1 MTTTTATR
9 LEQAHAGPAPGPRR
23 GSPARGRRGSRGGPV
38 VAVAVAVVVAAW
50 VVVLSAESS
59 PLPPLPEL
67 LERAAR
73 FGGDLLGVGQAD
85 PAYRDADA
93 WRRVAA
99 LTVDTVVMSVLATGL
114 AGLVALATV
123 AAASRS
129 LTVGEF
135 GPGGPLG
142 WSVHLLA
149 RGLHTATRSVPELVW
164 ALLVVFTLRPGVL
177 AGALAL
183 ALHEVG
189 VLGRLAS
196 DVTDSLDRGPL
207 RALRAAGAGRTA
219 LLCYGVLPQ
228 ALPQLITF
236 LLYRWEVVVR
246 ASIVV
251 GFITGAGLGFA
262 LRLDLSFRRWTD
274 VALVLLAYVLL
285 VWTVD
290 LLSSLLRR
298 LAR

>member
-1 MTTTTATR
+1 MSTTTTR
-9 LEQAHAGPAPGPRR
+9 IEQAHAGPPPAPSGPGR
-23 GSPARGRRGSRGGPV
+23 GTRSRGRAAV
-38 VAVAVAVVVAAW
+38 VAAVVLVVAAW
-50 VVVLSAESS
+50 VIVLSAEAST
-59 PLPPLPEL
+59 LPPLAEVL
-67 LERAAR
+67 DRAVG

-93 WRRVAA
+93 WARVGA
-99 LTVDTVVMSVLATGL
+99 LALDTVVMSVLATGL
-114 AGLVALATV
+114 AGVGALATV

-142 WSVHLLA
+142 WTVHLLG
-149 RGLHTATRSVPELVW
+149 RGMHTVTRSVPELVW

-177 AGALAL
+177 AGAIAL

-189 VLGRLAS
+189 VLGRLGA

-207 RALRAAGAGRTA
+207 RALRATGAGRTA
-219 LLCYGVLPQ
+219 LLFYGVLPQ
-228 ALPQLITF
+228 TLPQLITF

-251 GFITGAGLGFA
+251 GFITGAGLGLA
-262 LRLDLSFRRWTD
+262 LRLDLAFRRWTD
-274 VALVLLAYVLL
+274 VALVLAAYVLL
-285 VWTVD
+285 VWAVD
-290 LLSSLLRR
+290 LVSSLLRR

>member
-1 MTTTTATR
+1 MSTTTTR
-9 LEQAHAGPAPGPRR
+9 LEQAHAGPAPAPVRGDRRR
-23 GSPARGRRGSRGGPV
+23 GTPWRGWFATSAV
-38 VAVAVAVVVAAW
+38 VALVVTAW
-50 VVVLSAESS
+50 ATVLSAEAS

-67 LERAAR
+67 VHRAAG
-73 FGGDLLGVGQAD
+73 FAGDLLGVGDAT
-85 PAYRDADA
+85 PAYRDGDA
-93 WRRVAA
+93 WARVGGLA
-99 LTVDTVVMSVLATGL
+99 LDTVVMSVLATGL
-114 AGLVALATV
+114 AALGALATV
-123 AAASRS
+123 AGASRS

-142 WSVHLLA
+142 WAVHLLS
-149 RGLHTATRSVPELVW
+149 RGVHTVTRSVPEVVW

-189 VLGRLAS
+189 VLGRLGA
-196 DVTDSLDRGPL
+196 DVADSLDRGPL

-219 LLCYGVLPQ
+219 LLLYGVLPQ
-228 ALPQLITF
+228 ALPQLVTF
-236 LLYRWEVVVR
+236 LLYRWEVVLR

-262 LRLDLSFRRWTD
+262 LRLDLAFRRWTD
-274 VALVLLAYVLL
+274 VALVLATYVLL
-285 VWTVD
+285 VWAVD
-290 LLSSLLRR
+290 LVSSLLRR